1 MRIIGGKFK
10 NRKLQDCHHLK
21 TLRPTTDKTKE
32 AIFNLLSANK
42 FLLDQQIKITD
53 SVFLDACCGTGSI
66 GLEAISRGAKK
77 TFFIENNSKHL
88 AVLQNNI
95 KNLGIQDCYEILNY
109 NIEKIKNL
117 NLEFDIIFLDPPY
130 QNDYE
135 KILKNLINQNFFSPK
150 TLLIIEIDSH
160 EITKYQEFIQENFM
174 VLDQRKYGK
183 NLIGFY
189 KIIAK
194 I

>member
-21 TLRPTTDKTKE
+21 TLKPTTDRTKE
-32 AIFNLLSANK
+32 AIFNLLTANK
-42 FLLDQQIKITD
+42 FLLKQQIKIVD
-53 SVFLDACCGTGSI
+53 CVFLDACCGSGSI

-77 TFFIENNSKHL
+77 VIFIENNLKHL
-88 AVLQNNI
+88 EILQKNLN
-95 KNLGIQDCYEILNY
+95 NLGIKEDFQIYNF

-117 NLEFDIIFLDPPY
+117 HQEIDIIFLDPPY
-130 QNDYE
+130 QNDYK
-135 KILKNLINQNFFSPK
+135 KIIKNLIEQKFFSAK

-160 EITKYQEFIQENFM
+160 EIAKYQDFLQENFI

-183 NLIGFY
+183 NFIGFY
-189 KIIAK
+189 QINKEL
-194 I
+194 

>member
-160 EITKYQEFIQENFM
+160 EITKYQRFIQENFM